1 MQTLVYR
8 NVSFLEFLYMKIK
21 KSVVAKTNI
30 CTKGLDAIAFLSRF
44 RVGGAVCGLMANE
57 YRNTGINIHEK

>member
-1 MQTLVYR
+1 
-8 NVSFLEFLYMKIK
+8 MKIK